1 MSLGYDIESDSDK
14 RKLKNIK
21 TVSKD
26 KANLRQ
32 KTVQDLSLNIY
43 IKMSLYRGKSCTEIN
58 PQIH

>member
-1 MSLGYDIESDSDK
+1 MFSKGDMERMSLGYDIESDSDK

-32 KTVQDLSLNIY
+32 KNSARFVSKY
-43 IKMSLYRGKSCTEIN
+43 LYKNVFI
-58 PQIH
+58 